1 MISNLD
7 NDLII
12 PFPLYNYFNKLYKWF
27 FDRLQQF
34 FAKFDNRK
42 PGRTENVTSVKEI
55 YGYIRMLKN

>member
-12 PFPLYNYFNKLYKWF
+12 PFPLHNYFNKLYKWF

-42 PGRTENVTSVKEI
+42 PGRTEKRYE
-55 YGYIRMLKN
+55 Y

>member
-12 PFPLYNYFNKLYKWF
+12 PFPLYNYFNRLYKWF
-27 FDRLQQF
+27 FDRLKQF

-42 PGRTENVTSVKEI
+42 PGRTEKRYE
-55 YGYIRMLKN
+55 Y